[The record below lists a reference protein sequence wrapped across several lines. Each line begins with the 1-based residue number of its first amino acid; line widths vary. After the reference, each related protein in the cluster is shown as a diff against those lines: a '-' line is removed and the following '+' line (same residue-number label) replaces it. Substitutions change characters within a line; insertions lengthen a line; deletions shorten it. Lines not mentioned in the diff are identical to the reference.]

1 LTENGEKKGVLG
13 WCHENDISYWGWAV
27 LEEGMLTD
35 PRIKKHASIT
45 KLMMNGKK
53 EKLTLL

>member
-1 LTENGEKKGVLG
+1 MTENGEKKGVLG